1 MEIQRLFLSQEETSG
16 AVSHL
21 PVRLNGTE
29 VKTRDE
35 KLVAPCPDADVLT
48 DQDTAQ
54 CLSFPRCTRS
64 TKTPWR
70 KKSLYAF
77 KDCSVSIRVSP
88 FGNTASQKEQW
99 KSRAA
104 ELRGP
109 PVAQQNSLQYPC
121 IYFQLHGQ
129 VDPRAT

>member
-1 MEIQRLFLSQEETSG
+1 MEIQCLFLSQEETSG
-16 AVSHL
+16 AASHL
-21 PVRLNGTE
+21 PARLNGTQ
-29 VKTRDE
+29 VKARDE
-35 KLVAPCPDADVLT
+35 KLAAPCSAADVLT
-48 DQDTAQ
+48 DQDTTQ
-54 CLSFPRCTRS
+54 CLSFPKWRRS
-64 TKTPWR
+64 IKTPWR
-70 KKSLYAF
+70 KKSFNAF
-77 KDCSVSIRVSP
+77 KDCSVSIHVAP